1 MSNVEESSLVKK
13 LKSHLHFEEGMD
25 DSLLDFYIQNAEKYV
40 KKATGKQ
47 AEYLIIMVAGIMYE
61 YRVSE
66 KELEEA
72 LNAMTPFFV
81 QEAFVDE
88 ETNEQ
93 S

>member
-1 MSNVEESSLVKK
+1 
-13 LKSHLHFEEGMD
+13 
-25 DSLLDFYIQNAEKYV
+25 
-40 KKATGKQ
+40 
-47 AEYLIIMVAGIMYE
+47 MYE
-61 YRVSE
+61 YRVAE

-93 S
+93 P